1 VFSVLPLAVVG
12 LPKTARDFLCV
23 SSSCFNFLIATL
35 IKFISFAT
43 MLQIIL
49 IAQLFVLCNLNPM
62 ENHPLPK
69 SEDVLQLYQDCGLD
83 KLLSFDVFR
92 MAMTGLE
99 KIDDV
104 KNREVITI
112 VDFSKPSTRERLFVI
127 DLENKQ
133 VLYKSLVAHGQ
144 NSGTNMASRFSNAP
158 RSRKSCLGF
167 FLTAE
172 TYNGKYGYSLKL
184 DGLEPGINDN
194 ARPRGIVVHGADF
207 VSYAIAR
214 DTGLLGRSFGCP
226 ALPVN
231 RAKEIIDKIS
241 KGSCLFI
248 YGNDPK
254 YLRSSKILND

>member
-1 VFSVLPLAVVG
+1 
-12 LPKTARDFLCV
+12 
-23 SSSCFNFLIATL
+23 
-35 IKFISFAT
+35 

-49 IAQLFVLCNLNPM
+49 IAQLFVLCSLKPM
-62 ENHPLPK
+62 ENHPPSK
-69 SEDVLQLYQDCGLD
+69 SDEALQLYEECGLE
-83 KLLSFDVFR
+83 KILKFDVFR
-92 MAMTGLE
+92 LAMTGME
-99 KIDDV
+99 KIDSV
-104 KNREVITI
+104 KNRNIITI
-112 VDFSKPSTRERLFVI
+112 VDFSKPSTRERFFVI
-127 DLENKQ
+127 DLENRRI
-133 VLYKSLVAHGQ
+133 LYKSLVAHGQ

-207 VSYAIAR
+207 VSHEVAR
-214 DTGLLGRSFGCP
+214 ETGLLGRSFGCP

-254 YLRSSKILND
+254 YLRSSKILN